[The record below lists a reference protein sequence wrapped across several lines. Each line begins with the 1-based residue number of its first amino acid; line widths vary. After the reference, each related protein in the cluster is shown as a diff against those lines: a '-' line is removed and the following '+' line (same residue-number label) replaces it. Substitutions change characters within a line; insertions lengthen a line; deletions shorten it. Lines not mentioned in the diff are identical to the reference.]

1 MDGVVVLREGEK
13 DQLVDLELA
22 KVLQNFGVCQV
33 QLTSEGQLRTSN
45 FSKVGFIR
53 HGDSLIRIEPKISIR
68 KVLQLISPTLEDVQ
82 ILSEQVEISAS
93 DDWTHALTEFFISA
107 SNVALALGPLHGYR
121 GVSEA
126 ANLVKGRIDFS
137 RQLKRNPGRP
147 IPIEIDF
154 DEFSP
159 DIPENRIILTALQV
173 LLTRFPLDVGQRN
186 RLFELQYVLAAVT
199 PIEHHKRI
207 PTVTLTSL
215 NNHYGPALRIA
226 ELILGFQGLDA
237 DVGETS
243 ASSFLLDM
251 ERIFEKYLENRFSI
265 LSEEGSQ
272 IFRAQGSGESLD
284 RGGLVGIRP
293 DYLWFEGGKA
303 TGVADAKYKVFSTK
317 ASVPNDDVYQMVTYC
332 TRYGLHKGYLIYASS
347 PNFSIDVEGSA
358 ITIEVRAVDLSLD
371 LPEIE
376 EQIAALLDEVLCK
389 TVASRIG

>member
-53 HGDSLIRIEPKISIR
+53 HGNSLVRIEPKISIR

-82 ILSEQVEISAS
+82 ILSEQVEISES

-173 LLTRFPLDVGQRN
+173 LLTRFPLDVDQRN

-303 TGVADAKYKVFSTK
+303 TGVADAKYKVFITK

-358 ITIEVRAVDLSLD
+358 ITIEVRGVDLSLE

-389 TVASRIG
+389 TVASPIG

>member
-53 HGDSLIRIEPKISIR
+53 HGNSLVRIEPKISIR

-82 ILSEQVEISAS
+82 ILSEQVEISES

-121 GVSEA
+121 GVTEA

-173 LLTRFPLDVGQRN
+173 LLTRFPLDVDQRN

-358 ITIEVRAVDLSLD
+358 ITIEVRGVDLSLE

-389 TVASRIG
+389 TVASPIG

>member
-1 MDGVVVLREGEK
+1 MGGVVVLREGGK

-33 QLTSEGQLRTSN
+33 QLTTDGKLRASN

-53 HGDSLIRIEPKISIR
+53 DGDSLIRIEPKISIR

-82 ILSEQVEISAS
+82 ILSGQVEISES

-121 GVSEA
+121 EVSEA

-173 LLTRFPLDVGQRN
+173 LLTRFPLDANQRN
-186 RLFELQYVLAAVT
+186 RLFELQYVLASVT

-207 PTVTLTSL
+207 PNVTLTSL
-215 NNHYGPALRIA
+215 NNHYGSALRIS
-226 ELILGFQGLDA
+226 ELILGFQGLDS

-243 ASSFLLDM
+243 ANSFLLDM
-251 ERIFEKYLENRFSI
+251 EKIFEKYLENRFSI
-265 LSEEGSQ
+265 LTEASSR

-303 TGVADAKYKVFSTK
+303 TGVADAKYKVFGTA

-332 TRYGLHKGYLIYASS
+332 TRYGLNKGYLVYASS

-358 ITIEVRAVDLSLD
+358 ITVEVRSVDLSLD
-371 LPEIE
+371 LVEIQ
-376 EQIAALLDEVLCK
+376 EQTAALLDEVLCGQ
-389 TVASRIG
+389 VASQIG

>member
-1 MDGVVVLREGEK
+1 MGGVVVLREGGK

-33 QLTSEGQLRTSN
+33 QLTTDGKLRASN

-53 HGDSLIRIEPKISIR
+53 DGDSLIRIEPKISIR

-82 ILSEQVEISAS
+82 ILSDQVEISES

-121 GVSEA
+121 EVSEA

-173 LLTRFPLDVGQRN
+173 LLTRFPLDANQRN
-186 RLFELQYVLAAVT
+186 RLFELQYVLASVT

-215 NNHYGPALRIA
+215 NNHYGSALRIS
-226 ELILGFQGLDA
+226 ELILGFQGLDS

-243 ASSFLLDM
+243 ANSFLLDM
-251 ERIFEKYLENRFSI
+251 EKIFEKYLENRFSI
-265 LSEEGSQ
+265 LTEASSR

-303 TGVADAKYKVFSTK
+303 TGVADAKYKVFGTA

-332 TRYGLHKGYLIYASS
+332 TRYGLNKGYLVYASS

-358 ITIEVRAVDLSLD
+358 ITVEVRSVDLSLD
-371 LPEIE
+371 LAEIQ
-376 EQIAALLDEVLCK
+376 EQTAALLDEVLCGQ
-389 TVASRIG
+389 VASQIG

>member
-53 HGDSLIRIEPKISIR
+53 HGNSLIRIEPKISIR

-82 ILSEQVEISAS
+82 ILSEQVEISES

-173 LLTRFPLDVGQRN
+173 LLTRFPLDVDQRN

-303 TGVADAKYKVFSTK
+303 TGVADAKYKVFITK

-358 ITIEVRAVDLSLD
+358 ITIEVRGVDLSLE

-389 TVASRIG
+389 TVASPIG

>member
-33 QLTSEGQLRTSN
+33 QLTSEGQLRASN

-53 HGDSLIRIEPKISIR
+53 SGDSLIRIEPKISIR
-68 KVLQLISPTLEDVQ
+68 KVLQLISPNLEDVQ
-82 ILSEQVEISAS
+82 ILSEPVEISES
-93 DDWTHALTEFFISA
+93 DDWTNALTEFFLSA
-107 SNVALALGPLHGYR
+107 STAALALGPLHGYR
-121 GVSEA
+121 EVSEA

-173 LLTRFPLDVGQRN
+173 LLTRFPLETTQRN
-186 RLFELQYVLAAVT
+186 RLFKLQYVLAAVT
-199 PIEHHKRI
+199 PIEHHKTI

-215 NNHYGPALRIA
+215 NNHYGPALRIS
-226 ELILGFQGLDA
+226 ELILRFQGLDA
-237 DVGETS
+237 DFGETS
-243 ASSFLLDM
+243 ANSFLLDM
-251 ERIFEKYLENRFSI
+251 EKIFEKYLENRFSS
-265 LSEEGSQ
+265 LTEAGSQ

-293 DYLWFEGGKA
+293 DYLWFEGGNV

-332 TRYGLHKGYLIYASS
+332 TRYGLDQGYLIYASS
-347 PNFSIDVEGSA
+347 PSFSIDVEGSA
-358 ITIEVRAVDLSLD
+358 ITIEVRGVDLSLE

-376 EQIAALLDEVLCK
+376 EQIAALLDEILYK
-389 TVASRIG
+389 KVASQIG

>member
-1 MDGVVVLREGEK
+1 MDGLVVLREGEK

-53 HGDSLIRIEPKISIR
+53 HGNSLIRIEPKISIR

-82 ILSEQVEISAS
+82 ILSEQVEISES

-173 LLTRFPLDVGQRN
+173 LLTRFPLDVDQRN

-358 ITIEVRAVDLSLD
+358 ITIEVRGVDLSLE

-389 TVASRIG
+389 TVASPIG